1 MLQGERRD
9 GDASINSNE
18 QKLHRQSI
26 MLPTI
31 IAENEPVWHQII
43 IKSSAATWIINWD
56 QDGRRLGLK

>member
-1 MLQGERRD
+1 
-9 GDASINSNE
+9 
-18 QKLHRQSI
+18 